1 VATWN
6 DLFDAALMEINA
18 LEAGGTGATAD
29 RTFCLGHLNRMLS
42 SWSAELGPLHYETTE
57 SLTWAS
63 GQASR
68 TIGTGGDLNT
78 ARPEAIL
85 AAQYRD
91 TSNADHDLDI
101 ITHQGYQAII
111 NKTLS
116 TTEPRAIAY
125 NPTIASGYG
134 TLFIWPIPSSSL
146 TFRLTSRKPFTAIS
160 DQTAT
165 VVLPSGYEGAIV
177 FNLALRIASGFGKVP
192 TDITRSEAIKA
203 KKALVLAN
211 IVQQPARQDPLAP
224 GQGSGYDARAH
235 WVLDP

>member
-1 VATWN
+1 MASWN
-6 DLFDAALMEINA
+6 DLFDAALQEIGRA
-18 LEAGGTGATAD
+18 DTGTGTTAD

-42 SWSAELGPLHYETTE
+42 SWSAEIGPLHFETTE

-78 ARPEAIL
+78 SRPEVIL

-91 TSNADHDLDI
+91 SASVDHDLDI
-101 ITHQGYQAII
+101 ITHQGYQAIV

-116 TTEPRAIAY
+116 TSEPRVIAY

-165 VVLPSGYEGAIV
+165 VVLPSGYEAAIV
-177 FNLALRIASGFGKVP
+177 FNLAVRIASAFGAQLSDV
-192 TDITRSEAIKA
+192 TRAEAIKA
-203 KKALVLAN
+203 KRALLLAN
-211 IVQQPARQDPLAP
+211 VVQQPARMDPLAP

-235 WVLDP
+235 WTLDP